1 MKGKRKRLLSLF
13 LTAAITVT
21 QMPGAAMAEADT
33 PEDGVVA
40 SFAALE
46 KDTAEQTVPLETE
59 LSELDLPDQLKA
71 QIYRVSEETPD
82 SEEEKPEG
90 DEDSGMTGGEEATPG
105 NAGAKEPEH
114 DGNKEPVIK
123 VSTFWDMVD
132 VSWGSTPEYDG
143 DRAGKYVFTASVS
156 GYVLSEGARL
166 PRITVTVEDGGQTVG
181 PEKPDGDTVIIT
193 DFDELAEEVRDQS
206 YPAGTERKEFEL
218 PETLTAY
225 GFRESAGGRAAEDAA
240 ENPASGQPEPVVISR
255 VVWEADIPY
264 EGEDGVY
271 VFTPVLPEGYTL
283 AERAELPEIFVRI
296 GNPEM
301 FSVRAIGYLDEDVK
315 AAEELFNYYGLEYD
329 NRDVAGWK
337 YVTWGYSQIYYNDAV
352 KELKLR
358 NTGLAKGLNLD
369 NANKTG
375 FRYLEKI
382 DCSQNNLPSIKL
394 LVNGLKEL
402 NCSYN
407 QNLKSLV
414 LAGEGNWV
422 DSLTSLDCT
431 SCGLTRLVLSNNV
444 KVLKCSWN
452 SLTDLG
458 IGNQSTSLK
467 EIDCG
472 ENKLTRLDL
481 SDQKKLTKLDCSYNQ
496 LNSLILPDSDA
507 LTYLNCANNGLSG
520 LGLPSKAKGLT
531 YLDCSGNNLERLTL
545 SGYTGLETVKCGS
558 NKIKT
563 FFTPAGI
570 EVEIAASQ
578 TGGKI
583 SLESYNGKTN
593 EVTFKVLPEKGF
605 YLDTWELPDWAAV
618 ADKTSQTIT
627 FEIQTT
633 EKFQVGAV
641 IKREADADKD
651 GYYDADVEAVNT
663 MIRSNGLKAE
673 PGDITGWDFA
683 AWDGSTVEP
692 KRITGLELSGKNL
705 TGELNVAD
713 LTDLISL
720 SCANN
725 GLTALEGLDCLQ
737 KLEDLECAGNPYSF
751 FRTVDGRILR
761 VKPSGRVWM
770 TSYDLASNKVEL
782 EARPASG
789 EFFKEWKGLPAGAQ
803 KNGATAGFVIPDGE
817 TEAEAVMGRD
827 DDQNDDGYHD
837 GDVAVINKIIAEN
850 GLKEASDAPSSW
862 TGFLTWT
869 GPEGGTKR
877 ITGLSIQ
884 ERGLTGTLEVS
895 GLTELS
901 SLNCS
906 SNRLTALDLSGMKV
920 RYLTCGSNPFTSF
933 TSPEGRKLTVD
944 SSENGSVMMRSYT
957 LGTGEAELK
966 ADASLGYQFQRW
978 EGLPAPADSKN
989 PVSITL
995 ADQETKVRAVFEPKK
1010 DDADGDGYHDGDV
1023 AVINRMI
1030 KENGLKAS
1038 PDSLKEWKFVEWQT
1052 RDNLNRATGLDIYDR
1067 GLTGG
1072 LTLTGLD
1079 QLYRLHCERNSLT
1092 KIDLTGLTGLTPRF
1106 NSTYC
1111 SGNDFSEFIA
1121 VNGHKLTILP
1131 PEGGGGTIRV
1141 EEYEPYTNSIKVKG
1155 YADAGYE
1162 FQKWTQL
1169 PDGAIQNPH
1178 DKLLYAFS
1186 LESQETIV
1194 QCTFKKVV
1202 DEHYNLADVESV
1214 NGIIETNKLNA
1225 KKDSP
1230 SEWGGFVTWDGSAKG
1245 ARIISLDLADK
1256 NLTGSLDLSA
1266 LTALTKLAC
1275 GGNSLTG
1282 LDLTGLSAL
1291 TELDFA
1297 DNPCTVFTAPDKSR
1311 LTVESSAGGRA
1322 AVTGYNPESH
1332 AVTLAAVPDAGYGA
1346 NGWKGL
1352 PEGASQSEDRKQ
1364 AGFTLSGDRT
1374 VRAEFIS
1381 GQGGLKVS
1389 SENGEVEYTEGEGY
1403 MLKKSGDYTITGTWD
1418 GILKDDGRKRSVISV
1433 SSGVTAN
1440 VLLKDATIEV
1450 AGSDQRAFST
1460 GGNGTVNLTLSG
1472 KNHLKGGSLAAGLEV
1487 LYGSKL
1493 VIDGNGS
1500 LEAEGAYGIG
1510 GFMAGAILIQGEVE
1524 VTANGNKVGIGGDDF
1539 IDSDS
1544 IIIQGKAKVEANCRG
1559 NGVGIGIRACGN
1571 GFAVNITIQEDA
1583 HVIAKS
1589 SGGAGIGGGDARS
1602 SLGRWDVGRIT
1613 IQGRACVEAQNDTS
1627 SVPAIGYA
1635 KATVINISGEGTRV
1649 SARNNSSD
1657 WSVADVGS
1665 RSGYDSSLTVTDGA
1679 VLEMQNHGAS
1689 ASSVNLGKCEI
1700 IDVSSDPGVTSD
1712 WAGNIGGIYSG
1723 LTVEGGRVSGYDDP
1737 RGQQGYWQNG
1747 IVRDGVKVKV
1757 EAEREEGF
1765 LRWTSNPAV
1774 EFDSPGKTPA
1784 SFTMPAEDTA
1794 VSAHADSITEGGLTV
1809 SSGNGLMEYTEG
1821 EGFALKESGDY
1832 TITGTWNGTLKNDNS
1847 YPAVITVSEDVT
1859 TANILLKDA
1868 VIEVAENYQGAFAI
1882 GRHNMVSLTLSGK
1895 NSLKSGIWNAGLQVS
1910 GGTKLVIDGDGSLE
1924 AEGASGIGSILGF
1937 PSGAICIQGKAEV
1950 MAKGSN
1956 AGIGGG
1962 RIIDPATDGIIIQG
1976 EAKVTAYSSGS
1987 GPGIGIGAGNSE
1999 TSITIQDDAHVVAGS
2014 LKGAG
2019 IGGGTTNTNYTE
2031 PGRITIRGRAVVDA
2045 QTDGDI
2051 PAIGFVMGAT
2061 VISISGEKTH
2071 VIARNNSSD
2080 RLNVDVGTGV
2090 GYDTSLTVTDGAVLE
2105 MQNHGAF
2112 ASSVNLGKCEIID
2125 ASDKTGIYGWAG
2137 NIGGTYSGLTVE
2149 GGRVSGYDDPRG
2161 QQGYWQEGIVR
2172 DGVKVRVEA
2181 DQKENFWRWSSSPA
2195 VSFINEEE
2203 TPASFVMPE
2212 EDSVVKAVSGT
2223 APAID
2228 GKTDGSA
2235 AISLTEGYE
2244 SQVRS
2249 FAVSGS
2255 PVPDIKIEPNTAQAS
2270 FSGGEL
2276 RIPEGLPA
2284 GTYTAVIKA
2293 SNKIGSASM
2302 TVTVTVE
2309 PRPSYLLTVQA
2320 GAGGQVKGMTEGTY
2334 EKDTR
2339 ILAEAVPDRGYQFNR
2354 WSFTPK
2360 VTFVDNTGETSPA
2373 VRFTMPDRAV
2383 TALAEF
2389 TPIKVTDVNLT
2400 QSTYTLYTNQA
2411 PKEVTL
2417 EARVLPADALN
2428 QTLSWESGN
2437 PEMATVDGNGK
2448 VTAIGNGTTA
2458 ITVTTED
2465 GGKKAVCTVTVE
2477 TAVITIPV
2485 TGVSL
2490 DRTEYKLYTNKAPES
2505 VTLRA
2510 AVEPAEA
2517 ANQTLSWESANPEV
2531 ATVDGSGRVTA
2542 LARGNTTITVTT
2554 EDGGYSVSCKIFVE
2568 TYSDTHDDSD
2578 SGETVTY
2585 DKKKGHVDALNGIIT
2600 GAGSGYSKW
2609 EQDETGWRLRYAD
2622 GTVAEGT
2629 IITAEDG
2636 STYEQPVWE
2645 LVNGSWYAFGASE
2658 HASGSSGSTGGAGG
2672 SGGSSGGGGGG
2683 GSAARVGRAS
2693 GYAKNGFVFDPV
2705 LGGYFYIDINT
2716 GMKTGWQLIEGKWY
2730 YFNPLSDGKKGIM
2743 LTDTWI
2749 DGWYVDQNGV
2759 WNGEP
2764 K

>member
-1 MKGKRKRLLSLF
+1 MKGKRKRLLSLL
-13 LTAAITVT
+13 LTAAMTVT
-21 QMPGAAMAEADT
+21 QMPGVAMAEADT
-33 PEDGVVA
+33 PEDGSVA

-71 QIYRVSEETPD
+71 QIYRVSEEIPDSEGTQD

-90 DEDSGMTGGEEATPG
+90 EDDSGMTGGEEATPG

-132 VSWGSTPEYDG
+132 VSWDSTPEYDG

-166 PRITVTVEDGGQTVG
+166 PQITVTVEDGGQTAG

-193 DFDELAEEVRDQS
+193 AFDELEEEVQDQS
-206 YPAGTERKEFEL
+206 YPAGTERKELEL

-225 GFRESAGGRAAEDAA
+225 GFRESAGGRTAED
-240 ENPASGQPEPVVISR
+240 ASGQPEPVVIGR

-301 FSVRAIGYLDEDVK
+301 FSVRAMAHLDDDVK
-315 AAEELFNYYGLEYD
+315 AAENLFNYYGLAYD
-329 NRDVAGWK
+329 NRDIDSWK
-337 YVTWGYSQIYYNDAV
+337 YVTWDSFPDSWGRVAV
-352 KELKLR
+352 TELKLW

-369 NANKTG
+369 NANNTG

-444 KVLKCSWN
+444 EVLKCSWN

-458 IGNQSTSLK
+458 IGSQSTSLK

-481 SDQKKLTKLDCSYNQ
+481 SYQKKLTKLDCSYNQ

-545 SGYTGLETVKCGS
+545 SGYTRLETVKCGS

-583 SLESYNGKTN
+583 SLESYNGKTD

-627 FEIQTT
+627 FKIQTT

-683 AWDGSTVEP
+683 AWDGSTAEP

-713 LTDLISL
+713 LTDLRSL
-720 SCANN
+720 SCSNN

-751 FRTVDGRILR
+751 FQTVDGRILR

-850 GLKEASDAPSSW
+850 GLEADPDAPSSW

-884 ERGLTGTLEVS
+884 GRGLEGMLEVS

-920 RYLTCGSNPFTSF
+920 MYLTCGSNPFTSF
-933 TSPEGRKLTVD
+933 TSPEGWKLTVD
-944 SSENGSVMMRSYT
+944 SSENGSVMMRGYN
-957 LGTGEAELK
+957 LGTGEAELS
-966 ADASLGYQFQRW
+966 ADASVGYQFQCW
-978 EGLPAPADSKN
+978 EGLSAPADSKN

-995 ADQETKVRAVFEPKK
+995 TDQETKVRAVFEPKK

-1030 KENGLKAS
+1030 RENGLAAS
-1038 PDSLKEWKFVEWQT
+1038 PDSPEEWKFVEWQI
-1052 RDNLNRATGLDIYDR
+1052 RDNLNRATELQIADR
-1067 GLTGG
+1067 GLTGS

-1079 QLYRLHCERNSLT
+1079 QLYLLHCEKNSLT

-1106 NSTYC
+1106 YSAYC

-1141 EEYEPYTNSIKVKG
+1141 EEYEPQTNSIKVKG
-1155 YADAGYE
+1155 YPDAGYE

-1169 PDGAIQNPH
+1169 PDGAIQNPN
-1178 DKLLYAFS
+1178 DKLKYAFS

-1202 DEHYNLADVESV
+1202 DEHYNLGDVESV

-1230 SEWGGFVTWDGSAKG
+1230 SEWDSFVTWDGSAKG

-1256 NLTGSLDLSA
+1256 NLTDSLDLSA

-1275 GGNSLTG
+1275 GRNSLTG

-1311 LTVESSAGGRA
+1311 LTLESSAGGRA

-1381 GQGGLKVS
+1381 GQGSLKVS

-1418 GILKDDGRKRSVISV
+1418 GTLKDDGRKHSVISV
-1433 SSGVTAN
+1433 SAGVTAN

-1450 AGSDQRAFST
+1450 AGSGQSAFST
-1460 GGNGTVNLTLSG
+1460 GDAGTVNLTLSG
-1472 KNHLKGGSLAAGLEV
+1472 KNHLKGGSLAAGLNV
-1487 LYGSKL
+1487 PSRAKL

-1500 LEAEGAYGIG
+1500 LEAEGDYGIG
-1510 GFMAGAILIQGEVE
+1510 GVMAGAILIQGEVE

-1539 IDSDS
+1539 IDFTDS
-1544 IIIQGKAKVEANCRG
+1544 IIIQGKLRL
-1559 NGVGIGIRACGN
+1559 R
-1571 GFAVNITIQEDA
+1571 Q
-1583 HVIAKS
+1583 
-1589 SGGAGIGGGDARS
+1589 
-1602 SLGRWDVGRIT
+1602 
-1613 IQGRACVEAQNDTS
+1613 
-1627 SVPAIGYA
+1627 
-1635 KATVINISGEGTRV
+1635 
-1649 SARNNSSD
+1649 
-1657 WSVADVGS
+1657 
-1665 RSGYDSSLTVTDGA
+1665 
-1679 VLEMQNHGAS
+1679 
-1689 ASSVNLGKCEI
+1689 
-1700 IDVSSDPGVTSD
+1700 
-1712 WAGNIGGIYSG
+1712 
-1723 LTVEGGRVSGYDDP
+1723 
-1737 RGQQGYWQNG
+1737 
-1747 IVRDGVKVKV
+1747 IV
-1757 EAEREEGF
+1757 
-1765 LRWTSNPAV
+1765 
-1774 EFDSPGKTPA
+1774 
-1784 SFTMPAEDTA
+1784 
-1794 VSAHADSITEGGLTV
+1794 
-1809 SSGNGLMEYTEG
+1809 
-1821 EGFALKESGDY
+1821 
-1832 TITGTWNGTLKNDNS
+1832 
-1847 YPAVITVSEDVT
+1847 
-1859 TANILLKDA
+1859 
-1868 VIEVAENYQGAFAI
+1868 
-1882 GRHNMVSLTLSGK
+1882 
-1895 NSLKSGIWNAGLQVS
+1895 
-1910 GGTKLVIDGDGSLE
+1910 
-1924 AEGASGIGSILGF
+1924 
-1937 PSGAICIQGKAEV
+1937 
-1950 MAKGSN
+1950 
-1956 AGIGGG
+1956 
-1962 RIIDPATDGIIIQG
+1962 G
-1976 EAKVTAYSSGS
+1976 EAV
-1987 GPGIGIGAGNSE
+1987 
-1999 TSITIQDDAHVVAGS
+1999 
-2014 LKGAG
+2014 
-2019 IGGGTTNTNYTE
+2019 
-2031 PGRITIRGRAVVDA
+2031 RGLV
-2045 QTDGDI
+2045 
-2051 PAIGFVMGAT
+2051 
-2061 VISISGEKTH
+2061 
-2071 VIARNNSSD
+2071 
-2080 RLNVDVGTGV
+2080 
-2090 GYDTSLTVTDGAVLE
+2090 
-2105 MQNHGAF
+2105 
-2112 ASSVNLGKCEIID
+2112 
-2125 ASDKTGIYGWAG
+2125 
-2137 NIGGTYSGLTVE
+2137 
-2149 GGRVSGYDDPRG
+2149 
-2161 QQGYWQEGIVR
+2161 QE
-2172 DGVKVRVEA
+2172 
-2181 DQKENFWRWSSSPA
+2181 
-2195 VSFINEEE
+2195 
-2203 TPASFVMPE
+2203 
-2212 EDSVVKAVSGT
+2212 
-2223 APAID
+2223 
-2228 GKTDGSA
+2228 
-2235 AISLTEGYE
+2235 
-2244 SQVRS
+2244 
-2249 FAVSGS
+2249 
-2255 PVPDIKIEPNTAQAS
+2255 
-2270 FSGGEL
+2270 
-2276 RIPEGLPA
+2276 
-2284 GTYTAVIKA
+2284 
-2293 SNKIGSASM
+2293 
-2302 TVTVTVE
+2302 
-2309 PRPSYLLTVQA
+2309 
-2320 GAGGQVKGMTEGTY
+2320 
-2334 EKDTR
+2334 
-2339 ILAEAVPDRGYQFNR
+2339 
-2354 WSFTPK
+2354 
-2360 VTFVDNTGETSPA
+2360 
-2373 VRFTMPDRAV
+2373 
-2383 TALAEF
+2383 
-2389 TPIKVTDVNLT
+2389 
-2400 QSTYTLYTNQA
+2400 
-2411 PKEVTL
+2411 
-2417 EARVLPADALN
+2417 
-2428 QTLSWESGN
+2428 
-2437 PEMATVDGNGK
+2437 
-2448 VTAIGNGTTA
+2448 
-2458 ITVTTED
+2458 
-2465 GGKKAVCTVTVE
+2465 
-2477 TAVITIPV
+2477 
-2485 TGVSL
+2485 
-2490 DRTEYKLYTNKAPES
+2490 
-2505 VTLRA
+2505 RA
-2510 AVEPAEA
+2510 A
-2517 ANQTLSWESANPEV
+2517 
-2531 ATVDGSGRVTA
+2531 A
-2542 LARGNTTITVTT
+2542 L
-2554 EDGGYSVSCKIFVE
+2554 
-2568 TYSDTHDDSD
+2568 
-2578 SGETVTY
+2578 
-2585 DKKKGHVDALNGIIT
+2585 
-2600 GAGSGYSKW
+2600 
-2609 EQDETGWRLRYAD
+2609 Q
-2622 GTVAEGT
+2622 
-2629 IITAEDG
+2629 
-2636 STYEQPVWE
+2636 
-2645 LVNGSWYAFGASE
+2645 
-2658 HASGSSGSTGGAGG
+2658 
-2672 SGGSSGGGGGG
+2672 
-2683 GSAARVGRAS
+2683 
-2693 GYAKNGFVFDPV
+2693 
-2705 LGGYFYIDINT
+2705 
-2716 GMKTGWQLIEGKWY
+2716 
-2730 YFNPLSDGKKGIM
+2730 
-2743 LTDTWI
+2743 
-2749 DGWYVDQNGV
+2749 
-2759 WNGEP
+2759 
-2764 K
+2764 